1 VAQQAQLMGDRRLL
15 HLNGRGKLP
24 DRTGPS
30 DSSARPFAFA
40 EQNRTLSTI
49 RPGRLCTPPQTQL
62 LAAPAAAVTEVAQWR
77 RWFSR
82 FAPTG

>member
-1 VAQQAQLMGDRRLL
+1 MGDRRLL

-24 DRTGPS
+24 DRTGPLGQLGQTFRVRGA
-30 DSSARPFAFA
+30 D
-40 EQNRTLSTI
+40 RTLSAI

-62 LAAPAAAVTEVAQWR
+62 LAAPAAALAEVAQWR